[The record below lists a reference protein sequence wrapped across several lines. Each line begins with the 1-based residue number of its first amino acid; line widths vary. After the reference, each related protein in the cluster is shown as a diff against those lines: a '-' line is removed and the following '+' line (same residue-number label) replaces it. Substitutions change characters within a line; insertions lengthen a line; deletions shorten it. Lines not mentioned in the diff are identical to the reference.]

1 MAWQNSTQYTEH
13 GLLHKNNV
21 HTQKIHILL
30 TCHFTH
36 SLLSLSATFI
46 FDLKRHHQQQ
56 PNRQPR
62 LHHRHENNIQQLLK
76 KTGHLLE
83 SDSFQTSLHFPP
95 DDAGKC
101 GGRTA
106 GGWRL
111 PARCVNGGGRGVTA
125 GVERRVM
132 WSRMTDCWLTDCTL
146 HTLYHG
152 RTAEARTAGR
162 GFFPPLHFLREQTN
176 LKTSWRCHKA
186 KAAACLSLIPVEER
200 GNEILWKKNYMRYFD
215 MSQSCMSPSSGR
227 WWVHRA

>member
-1 MAWQNSTQYTEH
+1 MYT
-13 GLLHKNNV
+13 HK
-21 HTQKIHILL
+21 KIHILL

-76 KTGHLLE
+76 NRASIRIRLVPN
-83 SDSFQTSLHFPP
+83 FTSLPA

-186 KAAACLSLIPVEER
+186 KPAACLSLIPVEER